1 MDLVWNT
8 SAFLLVNLACLLL
21 LAAWR
26 KRTQKTN
33 LPPGPTPLP
42 FIGNLLQ
49 LRASN
54 ITATLKQMSEKY
66 GPVFTVY
73 FGTDQ
78 TIVLY
83 GYDVVKEVLVDH
95 GDEFTFRGSI
105 PSADKTNKG
114 LGVIMSN
121 GKRWVEL
128 RRFSLT
134 TLRNFGMGKKNI
146 EEYIQEETEYVM
158 KELRA
163 QKGQPFSPA
172 LLFSCATGNVISH
185 ILLGERF
192 DYQDP
197 KYLQILSYLMDAFR
211 LESSI
216 SGQVRN
222 PAPGSPDCL
231 PGSRKRRKTF
241 STIRELC
248 IAGRQSHES
257 SLDLNDPRDF
267 IDCFLIKMEQEKH
280 NPETEFTRDNLMMT
294 GYDLFVAGTE
304 TASSTLRYILMIL
317 VEHPTVQ
324 AKIHEEIDQV
334 IGRERAPSMKDRL
347 QMPYTEA
354 VLHEAQRFMDL
365 VPLGFTRLVKE
376 DIQLRGFTIPKGATI
391 HPILSSALH
400 DPKQFKNPN
409 QFDPEN
415 FLDENG
421 AFKKNG
427 ADIPFS
433 TGKRICIGESLA
445 RMQLFLYS
453 TTILQSFC
461 LKRPPGVTK
470 IDLTPEVSG
479 FGNVPRQLPLCFCP
493 R

>member
-216 SGQVRN
+216 SGQ
-222 PAPGSPDCL
+222 
-231 PGSRKRRKTF
+231 
-241 STIRELC
+241 
-248 IAGRQSHES
+248 
-257 SLDLNDPRDF
+257 
-267 IDCFLIKMEQEKH
+267 EKH